1 MHKAYVLICNESG
14 TEDSVLSN
22 LRLVP
27 SIRTAYGTFGS
38 YDIVSVLESDAE
50 SKIRQDI
57 SAKIRR
63 IPQIRSTLTLLA
75 DKKCQFSKTTREENE
90 VLKRHMTQAFVMVR
104 CHKIYEREVVEN
116 LKQIPEVLEID
127 CLVGSYEVICKV
139 VAPTFNDISDIIS
152 KKIRKLDRIKSTVT
166 INIIDNQGFSK

>member
-22 LRLVP
+22 LNMVP

-50 SKIRQDI
+50 SKIQQDI

-63 IPQIRSTLTLLA
+63 IPQIRSTLTLLV
-75 DKKCQFSKTTREENE
+75 DEKCQFNKTTREENDILE
-90 VLKRHMTQAFVMVR
+90 RHMTQAFVMIH
-104 CHKIYEREVVEN
+104 CHKTHECEVIEN

-127 CLVGSYEVICKV
+127 CLVGSYEVMCKI

-152 KKIRKLDRIKSTVT
+152 KKIRKLDKIKSTVT
-166 INIIDNQGFSK
+166 INIICNQGFSK